1 MLVHVDCENEHF
13 KMSEMLAQN
22 RADALMPP
30 CHNDV
35 KQETPHTSQ
44 GLHSAVKYE
53 DVLSAHSLLRTLESR
68 MSLTEPM
75 MMKSTNP
82 HEHRHGWSLSTQAH
96 SGLCVGKCR
105 LTLLSSLMDVWGDE
119 RQY

>member
-1 MLVHVDCENEHF
+1 MPVHVDCENEHF
-13 KMSEMLAQN
+13 KMVEMFAQN

-35 KQETPHTSQ
+35 KEGTSHTSQ
-44 GLHSAVKYE
+44 GLHNAVKYE
-53 DVLSAHSLLRTLESR
+53 DVLSAHSFLRTLESR

-82 HEHRHGWSLSTQAH
+82 HEYRHGWSLSTQAY
-96 SGLCVGKCR
+96 SAPYVGK
-105 LTLLSSLMDVWGDE
+105 
-119 RQY
+119 